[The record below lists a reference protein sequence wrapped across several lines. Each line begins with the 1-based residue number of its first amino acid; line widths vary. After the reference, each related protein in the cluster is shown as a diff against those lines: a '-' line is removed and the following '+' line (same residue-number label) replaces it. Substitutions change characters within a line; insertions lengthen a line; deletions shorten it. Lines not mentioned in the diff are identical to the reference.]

1 MRKQV
6 KVIFVLSFLFST
18 LMFGP
23 VAQASLDD
31 KSLVLY
37 LSFDEGK
44 GDTAKDGSKHGHEGK
59 LINNPKW
66 VGGKF
71 GKALEFDGNKKTH
84 VKVPITDALQLREK
98 FSAAFWVKRGETK
111 DQIREWNYMIGAG
124 SLKWH
129 LIFRDADE
137 KTYFWT
143 KSGGTWG
150 QKGMSD
156 DIQPEDWVHITVT
169 HDTASKVMMYYNG
182 KKSGEGP
189 KPPKVDEIDGSFMV
203 GARHPGEEFFTGVID
218 EVHLFNR
225 VISTDDITRIIAGP
239 TAVRPTGKLT
249 TTWSNI
255 KAKEE

>member
-1 MRKQV
+1 MWKQV
-6 KVIFVLSFLFST
+6 QIVLVLLFLFST
-18 LMFGP
+18 LMFCL

-44 GDTAKDGSKHGHEGK
+44 GDIAKDSSKHGHDGT

-71 GKALEFDGNKKTH
+71 GKALEFDGNKETH

-98 FSAAFWVKRGETK
+98 FSAAFWVKRGK
-111 DQIREWNYMIGAG
+111 QIRDWNYMIGGG

-129 LIFRDADE
+129 VIFQNATK
-137 KTYFWT
+137 KTYLWT
-143 KSGGTWG
+143 RSGGAWA
-150 QKGMSD
+150 QKAISD

-169 HDTASKVMMYYNG
+169 HDTGSKIMMYYNG

-203 GARHPGEEFFTGVID
+203 GARHPGVEFFTGVID

-225 VISTDDITRIIAGP
+225 VISTDDITKIIAGP